1 MYREQNDLYC
11 DLWEADTVAGLK
23 LTSKY
28 KNNSDLTTATIDYYG
43 FDYDAWKKSSNEGD
57 KLIQYD
63 NYGFR
68 CSIEMKENSYLE
80 VPEV

>member
-1 MYREQNDLYC
+1 M
-11 DLWEADTVAGLK
+11 AGLK

-28 KNNSDLTTATIDYYG
+28 KNNSDLTTATFDYYG
-43 FDYDAWKKSSNEGD
+43 FDYDAWKKASNEGD

-68 CSIEMKENSYLE
+68 CSIEMKENRHLGQNLLNLMAK
-80 VPEV
+80 PGDKFH